1 LYDRAPYNFLEYI
14 HMNWNPYKRIAELEA
29 MHTKNIAVL
38 DTLAHKLNT
47 LAVSHD
53 THLNLQNKRML
64 IVENCLQEMNKRLNP
79 YAAAPVRSEGEPVF
93 TKAEV
98 ASEAE
103 QRRLK
108 RREYQ
113 RAWYAK
119 QKAKSKQREWNAAYR
134 ARKKAEAA
142 AALAVGGTE

>member
-1 LYDRAPYNFLEYI
+1 MYDRAPYNFLEYI
-14 HMNWNPYKRIAELEA
+14 HMNWNPYKRIAALEQEVIDLREQA
-29 MHTKNIAVL
+29 R
-38 DTLAHKLNT
+38 
-47 LAVSHD
+47 
-53 THLNLQNKRML
+53 HLN
-64 IVENCLQEMNKRLNP
+64 VRLDLLRSVISNP

-113 RAWYAK
+113 RARYAK
-119 QKAKSKQREWNAAYR
+119 QRTKSKQREYNAAYR

-142 AALAVGGTE
+142 AALAIGGTE

>member
-1 LYDRAPYNFLEYI
+1 MLLVV
-14 HMNWNPYKRIAELEA
+14 
-29 MHTKNIAVL
+29 AVL
-38 DTLAHKLNT
+38 LAGCGRNAP
-47 LAVSHD
+47 AVPHSPD
-53 THLNLQNKRML
+53 VVTTSAGPVRGVLGGGPDGGF
-64 IVENCLQEMNKRLNP
+64 RLFQGIP

-119 QKAKSKQREWNAAYR
+119 QRTKSKQREYSAAYR

-142 AALAVGGTE
+142 AALAIGGTE

>member
-1 LYDRAPYNFLEYI
+1 
-14 HMNWNPYKRIAELEA
+14 MNWNPYKRIADLEA
-29 MHTKNIAVL
+29 MHMKNIAVL
-38 DTLAHKLNT
+38 DALADKLNGLNDRHKALGKWMVT
-47 LAVSHD
+47 LED
-53 THLNLQNKRML
+53 R
-64 IVENCLQEMNKRLNP
+64 LQEMNQRLNP

-119 QKAKSKQREWNAAYR
+119 QRTKSKQREYSAAYR

-142 AALAVGGTE
+142 AALAIGGTE

>member
-1 LYDRAPYNFLEYI
+1 
-14 HMNWNPYKRIAELEA
+14 MNWNPLTR
-29 MHTKNIAVL
+29 IAVL
-38 DTLAHKLNT
+38 EDKAEYQ
-47 LAVSHD
+47 SHVIGQQSMEIE
-53 THLNLQNKRML
+53 HLQQKINRLEHL
-64 IVENCLQEMNKRLNP
+64 LNP

-119 QKAKSKQREWNAAYR
+119 QRTKSKQREYNAAYR

-142 AALAVGGTE
+142 AALAIGGTE